1 MHIFVMQNQLFRSMK
16 AVIDNAIPYI
26 KGILEPFMDVTYCEG
41 IAISKELAQD
51 ADLLIIRTRTRCN
64 SDLLEGSKVKFIAT
78 ATIGFDHIDLEYCRR
93 HDIKVVTAQGC
104 NAAGVLQWVAAA
116 LAALSQKDGWQPQNM
131 TLGIVGVGNV
141 GSLVERYAQRWGF
154 NVLRCDPPRQ
164 RREGG
169 DFLSLKEVAS
179 RADIITFHTPLDAS
193 TYHLVN
199 EELINTIKPN
209 ATIINASRGE
219 VADTQALLA
228 ASQTLVLDVWENE
241 PAINKKLLD
250 KAFLATPHIAGYSS
264 QGKAN
269 ATAMVI
275 KAAAEH
281 FSLPLHDWYPP
292 QVQPAERKDICWEE
306 MCKSITAHCDIAA
319 ESQAFKLNYQEFE
332 PLRNHYT
339 YREEYF

>member
-1 MHIFVMQNQLFRSMK
+1 MK
-16 AVIDNAIPYI
+16 AIIDNAIPYI
-26 KGILEPFMDVTYCEG
+26 EGLLEPFMNVTYCEG
-41 IAISKELAQD
+41 IAISKELVQD

-64 SDLLEGSKVKFIAT
+64 RELLEGSTIKLIAT
-78 ATIGFDHIDLEYCRR
+78 ATIGFDHIDLEYCRQ
-93 HDIKVVTAQGC
+93 HNIKVVTAQGC

-116 LAALSQKDGWQPQNM
+116 LAALSQKDGWQPHEV

-141 GSLVERYAQRWGF
+141 GSLVERYSRWWGF

-164 RREGG
+164 AREGG
-169 DFLSLKEVAS
+169 DFLSLEEVA
-179 RADIITFHTPLDAS
+179 RQADIITLHTPLDKS
-193 TYHLVN
+193 TFHLVN
-199 EELINTIKPN
+199 TELIDIIKPA

-241 PAINKKLLD
+241 PAISKQLLD
-250 KAFLATPHIAGYSS
+250 KALLATPHIAGYSS
-264 QGKAN
+264 QGKGN

-275 KAAAEH
+275 RAVAEH

-292 QVQPAERKDICWEE
+292 EVKPVERKHISWEE
-306 MCKSITAHCDIAA
+306 MCRSIALYCDLSG
-319 ESQAFKLNYQEFE
+319 ESRSFKRHYHEFE
-332 PLRNHYT
+332 QLRNHYT